1 MAPLLSTTLIK
12 NHRNRGNAA
21 VLSTVTALK
30 LAEYSCFFFR
40 RGNVKQVL
48 LFTVVKFFSGFFK
61 ICLNWF
67 ACFERMVLALE
78 KF

>member
-12 NHRNRGNAA
+12 NQRNRGNAA
-21 VLSTVTALK
+21 VLSTVMTLK
-30 LAEYSCFFFR
+30 LAEYSWVFFC

-48 LFTVVKFFSGFFK
+48 LLTVVKFFSGF
-61 ICLNWF
+61 LNWF
-67 ACFERMVLALE
+67 ACFGRMVLALE